1 MMNRVKIYWVNFTSE
16 IYELRIRNQMSE
28 RAAFFFHAFQKWEGK
43 VHVHKPFNLTYYIL
57 VYFYFL
63 CYFPAEKCVST
74 AMTGALNYKR
84 NETKNET
91 KKKNYCVLSRHLQ
104 NRNSF
109 LCSILYGGVNECR
122 SKWRTVDG
130 GTVYVVGEVQPN
142 GPVAMIRTQNE
153 TIR

>member
-1 MMNRVKIYWVNFTSE
+1 MNRVKIYWVNFTSE

-91 KKKNYCVLSRHLQ
+91 EKKEIIVFYHAIYKIETPSYV
-104 NRNSF
+104 
-109 LCSILYGGVNECR
+109 R
-122 SKWRTVDG
+122 SCTAVWTNADQSGAQWMEELFTSLGKCNQTA
-130 GTVYVVGEVQPN
+130 P
-142 GPVAMIRTQNE
+142 
-153 TIR
+153 

>member
-1 MMNRVKIYWVNFTSE
+1 MNWVKIYWVNFTSE

-91 KKKNYCVLSRHLQ
+91 KKKKLLCFITPFTKSKLLPIFDPVWRCERMPIKVALS
-104 NRNSF
+104 
-109 LCSILYGGVNECR
+109 G
-122 SKWRTVDG
+122 
-130 GTVYVVGEVQPN
+130 
-142 GPVAMIRTQNE
+142 
-153 TIR
+153 